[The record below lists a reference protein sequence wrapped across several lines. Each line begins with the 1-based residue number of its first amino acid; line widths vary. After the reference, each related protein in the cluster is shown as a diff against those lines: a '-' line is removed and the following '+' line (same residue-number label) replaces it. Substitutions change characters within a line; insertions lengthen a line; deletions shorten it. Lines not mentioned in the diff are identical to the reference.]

1 MELPEPRAVLWDMD
15 GTIIHSAEYHWLA
28 WRDVMK
34 DEGYTLTYDEF
45 AQTFGQ
51 RNDTIL
57 RRYFG
62 PDISLENSTRIA
74 QTKEAHY
81 RHLVRTRGIPLL
93 PGAQHWFD
101 YLKAHGWR
109 QAIASAA
116 PRQNIDTILVVLEIG
131 AYFDAIVSAEDVQL
145 GKPDPQVFQT
155 AASRVQVP
163 ATHCIVVEDA
173 PAGIEGAHRAHMRA
187 IGLRTTH
194 SELMADRVVDSLDEL
209 PDDVF
214 EQLLLERRNQ

>member
-1 MELPEPRAVLWDMD
+1 MKLPEPRAVLWDMD
-15 GTIIHSAEYHWLA
+15 GTIIHSAEYHWVA
-28 WRDVMK
+28 WRDVMR
-34 DEGYTLTYDEF
+34 DEGYALTYDEF

-51 RNDTIL
+51 RNDTII

-62 PDISLENSTRIA
+62 SNISRADSTRIA
-74 QTKEAHY
+74 ETKEAHY
-81 RHLVRTRGIPLL
+81 RHLVRTRGITLL

-116 PRQNIDTILVVLEIG
+116 PRQNIDTILDVLNIDP
-131 AYFDAIVSAEDVQL
+131 YFDALVSAEDVQR
-145 GKPDPQVFQT
+145 GKPDPQVFHT

-163 ATHCIVVEDA
+163 APHCIVVEDA
-173 PAGIEGAHRAHMRA
+173 PAGIEGAHRAQMRA

-194 SELMADRVVDSLDEL
+194 SELVADRVFDSLDEL
-209 PDDVF
+209 PGDVF
-214 EQLLLERRNQ
+214 DQLLRERRTQ